1 MSVQQR
7 TQQIIAV
14 ALADLSAAN
23 DLLTNI
29 SGNPAFA
36 TVTAASALI
45 VGDRVIAATNA
56 GSSYALTLPLA
67 ATAGAGYVLEIKK
80 TDGNSNA
87 IVVTAA
93 GSDHI
98 DGATTKTM
106 ATQYD
111 YIKLISDGASNWLIF
126 AAVLT

>member
-1 MSVQQR
+1 MSVQPR
-7 TQQIIAV
+7 TAQIISV
-14 ALADLSAAN
+14 ALADLAAAS
-23 DLLTNI
+23 DLLTNV

-45 VGDRVIAATNA
+45 VGDRVVAVTNA

-67 ATAGAGYVLEIKK
+67 ATTGAGYVFEIKK
-80 TDGNSNA
+80 TDANTNA

-98 DGATTKTM
+98 DGATSKTM

-111 YIKLISDGASNWLIF
+111 YIKIISDGVSNWLIF

>member
-1 MSVQQR
+1 MSVQPR
-7 TQQIIAV
+7 TAQIISV
-14 ALADLSAAN
+14 ALADLAAAS
-23 DLLTNI
+23 DLLTNV

-67 ATAGAGYVLEIKK
+67 SVAGAGYVFEIKK
-80 TDGNSNA
+80 TDGNTNA

-98 DGATTKTM
+98 DGATTKTL

-111 YIKLISDGASNWLIF
+111 YLKIISDGVSSWLVF